1 MSVRSPIELDV
12 PRRRERRILRGNTA
26 PTTWTSPEEKDLS
39 VISKPKQQAD
49 QNASGDIRLKLLAH
63 PDRLLGIQ
71 RGVFEP
77 PVLID
82 IDPVDGVCNLD
93 CEWCCQAASRS
104 SRPTKF
110 MAEETMIRL
119 GPFSRDWGVKSW
131 RIAGDSEPLLNK
143 GINTLIASGSEAGI
157 DMGLIT
163 NGVYLDRLTPASLA
177 KLDWLGISL
186 DAGTGETWSRLKK
199 SDAGNFDKILANI
212 AAVRSMAP
220 ALDVAIKFLRWN
232 AAEHLRKED
241 FGQGLLPVIEPAT
254 TDADNAHEVERV
266 KELAADLGVRAI
278 IKNAYP
284 RDFADKYRFTTC
296 HATPLGGV
304 FDASHTFHLCCDAR
318 GIFVLTD
325 DYTRND
331 WQELPRL
338 WGGARHREL
347 IDSIEPSRCV
357 GCAKHQVNEVLESHL
372 MVGDRSAQLNF
383 I

>member
-1 MSVRSPIELDV
+1 M
-12 PRRRERRILRGNTA
+12 RRD
-26 PTTWTSPEEKDLS
+26 PEGDEV
-39 VISKPKQQAD
+39 VISGSNQD
-49 QNASGDIRLKLLAH
+49 ASQSQSRDIRLKLLAH

-71 RGVFEP
+71 SGRFTP
-77 PVLID
+77 PILVD

-110 MAEETMIRL
+110 MSEATMNRL
-119 GPFSRDWGVKSW
+119 GSFSRDWGVKSW
-131 RIAGDSEPLLNK
+131 RIAGDSEPLLHK
-143 GINTLIASGSEAGI
+143 GINTLIGSGSESEI

-163 NGVYLDRLTPASLA
+163 NGVYLERLTPDSLA

-199 SDAGNFDKILANI
+199 SPASNFEKILDNI
-212 AAVRSMAP
+212 ADVRSKAP
-220 ALDVAIKFLRWN
+220 TLDVAIKFLRWSST
-232 AAEHLRKED
+232 EHLGKED
-241 FGQGLLPVIEPAT
+241 FGHGLLPVIEPST
-254 TDADNAHEVERV
+254 TEADNSNDVEQV
-266 KELAADLGVRAI
+266 KEIAADLGVRAI

-284 RDFADKYRFTTC
+284 RDFADKYRFTKC

-325 DYTRND
+325 DYTRDD
-331 WQELPRL
+331 WQEMPRL
-338 WGGARHREL
+338 WGGERHREL
-347 IDSIEPSRCV
+347 IDSIDPRKCV
-357 GCAKHQVNEVLESHL
+357 GCAKHAINEVLESHL
-372 MVGDRSAQLNF
+372 IVGDRSEQLNF